1 MLTLFL
7 YYIILSM
14 GKIVKNYAGGSI
26 TQADKLIRLAEKA
39 KYIAK
44 PQPLNM
50 WYYFINI
57 HQRTKTEL

>member
-26 TQADKLIRLAEKA
+26 TQVDKLIRNVWQATV
-39 KYIAK
+39 I
-44 PQPLNM
+44 
-50 WYYFINI
+50 
-57 HQRTKTEL
+57 